1 MSIPAP
7 NHFQI
12 QEFCVMTESDTT
24 YTSVLLPVSRVM
36 MVASD
41 KESVESFKSLSTD
54 WRFTRVQLDH
64 VEGGVADAIAAFKGG
79 TPSPD
84 LLIVETDTIDDS
96 FTAQLE
102 TLSQYCSEGTAAI
115 VIGPVNDVNL
125 YRKLIAMG
133 ISDYLVRPVKADTL
147 SFDIART
154 LIERIGATGSR
165 MIAVMGAKGGV
176 GTTVI
181 AEVMAMGT
189 ADVYNQKTILL
200 DAAGGWSTLSVGMNF
215 EPAATLAEAVR
226 AAQSGKDDAFQRMV
240 FQSSDKLHVL
250 STGGDVMLD
259 TDVDAGAYESLV
271 DKLMTTYPVVVV
283 DLSNAPTDLVRIVLT
298 RAHEILLV
306 ATPLLPSLRAARTL
320 LQEMKELRADAE
332 SRVDLVI
339 NMAGMAPKQEVAK
352 ADLEAALDRKP
363 AVTLDF
369 NPGLFIAMES
379 EGKKFGGTAES
390 KSVMRSILALAEKI
404 LDGKLADGSNPAN
417 DDTGKK
423 NPLNSLFSK
432 LKAKA

>member
-1 MSIPAP
+1 
-7 NHFQI
+7 
-12 QEFCVMTESDTT
+12 MTESDTT
-24 YTSVLLPVSRVM
+24 YTSVLLPISRVM
-36 MVASD
+36 MFASD
-41 KESVESFKSLSTD
+41 KESVESFKALSSD
-54 WRFTRVQLDH
+54 WRFTRVQMEH
-64 VEGGVADAIAAFKGG
+64 HEGGVANAVEAFKAG

-84 LLIVETDTIDDS
+84 LLIIETDTIDDS
-96 FTAQLE
+96 FTEQLE
-102 TLSQYCSEGTAAI
+102 ALSQYCSEGTAAI

-125 YRKLIAMG
+125 YRKLISMG
-133 ISDYLVRPVKADTL
+133 ISDYLVRPVKPETM

-165 MIAVMGAKGGV
+165 LIAVMGAKGGV
-176 GTTVI
+176 GATVI
-181 AEVMAMGT
+181 AEAMAAGT
-189 ADVYNQKTILL
+189 ADIYNQKTILL

-215 EPAATLAEAVR
+215 EPASTLAEAVR
-226 AAQSGKDDAFQRMV
+226 AAQGSNEDAFKRMIHQV
-240 FQSSDKLHVL
+240 SDKLHVL

-259 TDVDAGAYESLV
+259 TQVDADSYESLLG
-271 DKLMTTYPVVVV
+271 KLMTTYPVVVV
-283 DLSNAPTDLVRIVLT
+283 DLSNSPTDMVRTVLT

-363 AVTLDF
+363 ALTLDF
-369 NPGLFIAMES
+369 NPGLFIALES
-379 EGKKFGGTAES
+379 EGRKYGSTGES

-404 LDGKLADGSNPAN
+404 LDGKPADTAAAN
-417 DDTGKK
+417 DDAGKK
-423 NPLNSLFSK
+423 NPLGSMLSK
-432 LKAKA
+432 LKTKN